1 MPPKQKIAAFMA
13 AVRVASGTAFRASR
27 IASPLSSPP
36 AIIQARPPVRASRFI
51 NASVTKGYS
60 VFARVGCAFEEAVVA
75 QFDGLGAAD
84 RACCAGDVVA

>member
-27 IASPLSSPP
+27 MASPQSNPP
-36 AIIQARPPVRASRFI
+36 AIMQARPPVRASRFI

-60 VFARVGCAFEEAVVA
+60 VFAGVGCAFEEAIVA
-75 QFDGLGAAD
+75 QFDGLGAAN
-84 RACCAGDVVA
+84 RACRSGDGVA